1 MKGKSWRILKD
12 LVMIFVASL
21 IYGAGISLFLDPN
34 NLAPGGVSGVAVIL
48 NRLSGIDTGT
58 LYLLVNIPIIL
69 VGIWKFGLRFMG
81 KTMYAV
87 ILTSWATNILTPYGP
102 MTTDPLLAALTGSV
116 LLALGI
122 GMVFKAGATTGG
134 VDIIV
139 KLLRKRYRH
148 LKTGFLFECTDLL
161 IVACSGLV
169 FRNINTILYA
179 LIAVLVSGAAL
190 DYVLYGGD
198 EAKMIISL
206 QKSRRDWPADHER
219 TGRGDY
225 VFERI
230 RWLDRKRK
238 AGDSLRGTKSAGTTG
253 RRTGENGRS
262 SGIYDCYQCQ

>member
-102 MTTDPLLAALTGSV
+102 MDDRSSFWAALTGSV

-122 GMVFKAGATTGG
+122 GMVFKAGCHHRRCG
-134 VDIIV
+134 
-139 KLLRKRYRH
+139 YY
-148 LKTGFLFECTDLL
+148 CQ
-161 IVACSGLV
+161 
-169 FRNINTILYA
+169 
-179 LIAVLVSGAAL
+179 AAQ
-190 DYVLYGGD
+190 
-198 EAKMIISL
+198 KKIS
-206 QKSRRDWPADHER
+206 SSED
-219 TGRGDY
+219 
-225 VFERI
+225 RI
-230 RWLDRKRK
+230 FV
-238 AGDSLRGTKSAGTTG
+238 
-253 RRTGENGRS
+253 
-262 SGIYDCYQCQ
+262 

>member
-102 MTTDPLLAALTGSV
+102 MTTDPLLAALTRKRTSGTC
-116 LLALGI
+116 I

-139 KLLRKRYRH
+139 KLLRK
-148 LKTGFLFECTDLL
+148 D
-161 IVACSGLV
+161 IV
-169 FRNINTILYA
+169 I
-179 LIAVLVSGAAL
+179 
-190 DYVLYGGD
+190 
-198 EAKMIISL
+198 
-206 QKSRRDWPADHER
+206 
-219 TGRGDY
+219 
-225 VFERI
+225 
-230 RWLDRKRK
+230 
-238 AGDSLRGTKSAGTTG
+238 
-253 RRTGENGRS
+253 
-262 SGIYDCYQCQ
+262 